1 MSTVQAPVIYSISMK
16 GWVIVYGMGTYQ
28 IKFLSPDLE
37 RFDPI
42 YFLQFGRPQV
52 TGQQSE

>member
-1 MSTVQAPVIYSISMK
+1 MSTVQAPVIYSLYERF
-16 GWVIVYGMGTYQ
+16 VYGMGTYQ